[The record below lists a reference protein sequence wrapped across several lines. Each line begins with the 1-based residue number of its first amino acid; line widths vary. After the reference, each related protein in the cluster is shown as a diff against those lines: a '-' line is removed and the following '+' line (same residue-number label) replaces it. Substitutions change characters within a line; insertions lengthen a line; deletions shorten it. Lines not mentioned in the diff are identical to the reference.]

1 MLRRFGRLAVMVES
15 SDRAGGRERT
25 IQSFEG
31 SIGGRRQ
38 RPRGCSWNLYW
49 AEEVRCPENV
59 KSCPWLINSV
69 ISDAVARLS

>member
-38 RPRGCSWNLYW
+38 RPRGCSWNLYLGGRSQ
-49 AEEVRCPENV
+49 VSRKRQV
-59 KSCPWLINSV
+59 LSV
-69 ISDAVARLS
+69 AD